1 MVGTLMVSS
10 SRPATVR
17 NILKLM
23 RLSSSSLVRSKSKAE
38 TLPLT
43 SSLRQMCLCMS
54 CLENSFISLFCEERK
69 REKDKGIKRYSVYL
83 HAIGKETRGR
93 TPAKDESERKWQK
106 KEF

>member
-1 MVGTLMVSS
+1 MLAVNACVCVVGTLMLSS

-43 SSLRQMCLCMS
+43 SSLRQMCLCIS
-54 CLENSFISLFCEERK
+54 CLENSFISLFCEERE
-69 REKDKGIKRYSVYL
+69 REKI
-83 HAIGKETRGR
+83 R
-93 TPAKDESERKWQK
+93 TLKDIASICMQ
-106 KEF
+106 